1 MVGAVYIFANLVVVY
16 DQNTQWLLDGE
27 HLCHGQIPV
36 LLHNVLKL
44 DERHGNHPIVDW
56 RRIWVERKYLQLY
69 RIEIVYSD
77 RRLGVGVQIFVELL
91 QYSMY
96 FKGCFWRRQKRRL
109 FLRVSEHIPRARYG
123 NRCKL
128 TSHAVKTRFTFRTMG
143 S

>member
-1 MVGAVYIFANLVVVY
+1 MVTHIARSKRKDDLLTIDVRWLDVLARHRNPQDVRSGLYVWCRLYIYKPSGGLQSEHSMTVGA
-16 DQNTQWLLDGE
+16 

-44 DERHGNHPIVDW
+44 NERHGNHPIIDW

-69 RIEIVYSD
+69 RVEVVYSD

-96 FKGCFWRRQKRRL
+96 FKGCFWRRQK
-109 FLRVSEHIPRARYG
+109 
-123 NRCKL
+123 
-128 TSHAVKTRFTFRTMG
+128 
-143 S
+143 